1 MGRGKHYSLEYRRCK
16 VLNLFL
22 PSFDELDLYSIP
34 IIKSIGIRDHEK
46 MLRLYESYNFARSFR
61 AMDLQ
66 YAGESSSETS
76 GNHLLDQSQ
85 SHGGTI
91 CYNEILINQNINID
105 NIRIGS

>member
-1 MGRGKHYSLEYRRCK
+1 MGRGKYYSVDHRICE
-16 VLNLFL
+16 VFNTFL
-22 PSFDELDLYSIP
+22 LSFDEFNLYSIP

-85 SHGGTI
+85 SYGGTI
-91 CYNEILINQNINID
+91 CFNKIIINQNIKLLPY
-105 NIRIGS
+105 R

>member
-1 MGRGKHYSLEYRRCK
+1 MGRGKYYSVGYRSCE
-16 VLNLFL
+16 VFNTFL
-22 PSFDELDLYSIP
+22 LSFDEFNLYSIP
-34 IIKSIGIRDHEK
+34 IIKSIGIWDHEK

-85 SHGGTI
+85 SYGGTI
-91 CYNEILINQNINID
+91 GYNEILNNQNINI
-105 NIRIGS
+105 